1 MIMVWFRPPRPGL
14 RSLAFGPEKV
24 FLILKSLPSEFL
36 SLNYPSTMKAPPFLD
51 LFLGFILKPLKY
63 LFDFILI
70 SFRWFASANEAWH
83 LVTFEA
89 RSLAPKEEMANEN
102 LDPIKLNAAYSLG
115 LCRASSI
122 GRAVDS

>member
-1 MIMVWFRPPRPGL
+1 
-14 RSLAFGPEKV
+14 
-24 FLILKSLPSEFL
+24 
-36 SLNYPSTMKAPPFLD
+36 MKPPFLD
-51 LFLGFILKPLKY
+51 LLLGFILKTLEY

-83 LVTFEA
+83 LVTFEGA
-89 RSLAPKEEMANEN
+89 KYEMANEN

>member
-1 MIMVWFRPPRPGL
+1 
-14 RSLAFGPEKV
+14 
-24 FLILKSLPSEFL
+24 
-36 SLNYPSTMKAPPFLD
+36 MKPPFLD
-51 LFLGFILKPLKY
+51 LFLGFIPKPLEY

-83 LVTFEA
+83 LVTFEGA
-89 RSLAPKEEMANEN
+89 KEEMANEN

>member
-1 MIMVWFRPPRPGL
+1 MKPPL
-14 RSLAFGPEKV
+14 
-24 FLILKSLPSEFL
+24 
-36 SLNYPSTMKAPPFLD
+36 LD
-51 LFLGFILKPLKY
+51 LLLGFILKPLEY

-70 SFRWFASANEAWH
+70 SFRWFASANEAWY
-83 LVTFEA
+83 LVTFEGA
-89 RSLAPKEEMANEN
+89 KEEMANEN